1 MGYIDRVITV
11 EHIRRTLSDPA
22 IGRIHFRLGP
32 IVINPSDYQTI
43 LSAIL
48 TDHMHIHYS
57 AMTERHDAEYS
68 ASRDT
73 LEFPIPDQGGLLREY
88 RQRVDLERMDH
99 PREMDRNRRVATE
112 IVNGLIRDRAARFSD
127 ASIDPYAEMVIVH
140 ECTHAIVDWFNYSS
154 PQRRI
159 QIHSWETEAVSF
171 LAEYIYILT
180 KTNGQANIG
189 DMRDAM
195 VAIAT
200 YISMAGYYNIG
211 SNRFLQ
217 NEFQQIQNSLRSL
230 GYSDLDREVITNG
243 IGARTTPSTTPTPT
257 R

>member
-1 MGYIDRVITV
+1 MGYIDQVITI
-11 EHIRRTLSDPA
+11 EHIRRTLSHPA

-43 LSAIL
+43 LNAIL
-48 TDHMHIHYS
+48 NNHLQVHYS
-57 AMTERHDAEYS
+57 AMSERHDAEYY

-73 LEFPIPDQGGLLREY
+73 LEFPIPDQGGFLREY
-88 RQRVDLERMDH
+88 RQRFDLERMDH
-99 PREMDRNRRVATE
+99 PRELDRNRRVATE
-112 IVNGLIRDRAARFSD
+112 VVNGLLRERAARFAD

-154 PQRRI
+154 PERRV

-171 LAEYIYILT
+171 LAEYIYILA

-189 DMRDAM
+189 DMRDAL
-195 VAIAT
+195 VALAT

-230 GYSDLDREVITNG
+230 GYSDLDREAITNG
-243 IGARTTPSTTPTPT
+243 IGAHSTSHTTSTPS